1 LGAISG
7 TPIPPSIQSI
17 NLGGCETIHFGIRA
31 LFDLHLNQVMRQ
43 VDIKNAYNSIFKT
56 ILLKNYEMLKDFY

>member
-1 LGAISG
+1 
-7 TPIPPSIQSI
+7 
-17 NLGGCETIHFGIRA
+17 
-31 LFDLHLNQVMRQ
+31 MRQ